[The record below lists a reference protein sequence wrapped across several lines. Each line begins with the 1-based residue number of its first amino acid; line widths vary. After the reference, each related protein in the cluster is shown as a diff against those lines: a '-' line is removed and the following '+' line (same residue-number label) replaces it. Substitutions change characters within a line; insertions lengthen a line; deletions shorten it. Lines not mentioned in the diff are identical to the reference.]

1 MNYSL
6 NGRPLSVSVC
16 SLNLKKNYKIKI
28 SNIECYVNISMLHCI
43 GKNDKK
49 KNQWVQVF
57 AFFHS
62 QYFQCVLIEC
72 ISQKAADREDFLHL
86 PCSL

>member
-1 MNYSL
+1 
-6 NGRPLSVSVC
+6 
-16 SLNLKKNYKIKI
+16 
-28 SNIECYVNISMLHCI
+28 MLHCI

-72 ISQKAADREDFLHL
+72 VSQKAAEREDFLHL
-86 PCSL
+86 SCSLWNLGLQLVHFYEIMEVFLWKYYGSIQEYFHK